1 MDLLWRKGRVYK
13 QCIAVEWERCFFAAR
28 WQDTIQ
34 ANNNGKLFLCL
45 MVVPV
50 SSAGTLVERQEI
62 SLPSCCTLK
71 GIMWNVGQWP
81 AAAES
86 VRSIHGSKREEKE
99 QAWNGA
105 GRAHTC
111 MACHSVDEW
120 VLGAF
125 LLWTALPSFFSPS
138 PFSSSCLRRPVDVYE
153 RLSWQIKYSLEMPP
167 SIGDLIRERG
177 YVRVFMSTNSLS
189 QRTSFNYI

>member
-1 MDLLWRKGRVYK
+1 MPDGGTCVFCRHFSWKTGNQSPILLHFKRNN
-13 QCIAVEWERCFFAAR
+13 VECGSMA
-28 WQDTIQ
+28 
-34 ANNNGKLFLCL
+34 
-45 MVVPV
+45 
-50 SSAGTLVERQEI
+50 
-62 SLPSCCTLK
+62 CCRR
-71 GIMWNVGQWP
+71 
-81 AAAES
+81 
-86 VRSIHGSKREEKE
+86 VRSINTRKQEREEKE

-105 GRAHTC
+105 GRAHTTC
-111 MACHSVDEW
+111 TACHSVDEW

-177 YVRVFMSTNSLS
+177 YVRVFTSTNSLS